1 MGNMHP
7 ATGWRKIWGAR
18 GARRPAPSV
27 PSPRFGPIEGLESE
41 IVGQTFGPRR
51 VPSQGAPWPLIV
63 AAGAVL
69 VLAALMGR
77 WGWVRAHGPQDPS
90 PAPAQAQSASQSQ
103 GASPSGEAYLAV
115 AQRTL
120 EDPPQSGGVE
130 RTDDTAPVEPPVPV
144 AALPERMPGT
154 AVRAASSPVPTLFLD
169 EVAQASDD
177 LSHEPVTLELFKATL
192 PQRSANTDPLRHAA
206 GAVTESSENR

>member
-1 MGNMHP
+1 MGHVRP

-18 GARRPAPSV
+18 GARRPALSES
-27 PSPRFGPIEGLESE
+27 SPRFGPIEGLESE

-51 VPSQGAPWPLIV
+51 VPSQGAPWPLIA

-69 VLAALMGR
+69 VLAALTAR
-77 WGWVRAHGPQDPS
+77 WGWVRAQSPQDLS
-90 PAPAQAQSASQSQ
+90 PAPAQAQSANLAQ
-103 GASPSGEAYLAV
+103 GATPSGEATLAV
-115 AQRTL
+115 AQRAL
-120 EDPPQSGGVE
+120 EDPPRSGAAE
-130 RTDDTAPVEPPVPV
+130 RQDDKASAEPPVP
-144 AALPERMPGT
+144 AALPERVPGM
-154 AVRAASSPVPTLFLD
+154 AVRAASTPVPTLFLD

-192 PQRSANTDPLRHAA
+192 PQRSADTDPLRHAA